1 MLLLELIGTDS
12 ILSDNIGCM
21 DSALL
26 VLTGIATSPEGI
38 LELGSGCLALVQK
51 GALDLEKEAF
61 TGLHCEKGALMS

>member
-26 VLTGIATSPEGI
+26 VLTGIATSPEGM
-38 LELGSGCLALVQK
+38 LELGLGCHAL
-51 GALDLEKEAF
+51 
-61 TGLHCEKGALMS
+61 